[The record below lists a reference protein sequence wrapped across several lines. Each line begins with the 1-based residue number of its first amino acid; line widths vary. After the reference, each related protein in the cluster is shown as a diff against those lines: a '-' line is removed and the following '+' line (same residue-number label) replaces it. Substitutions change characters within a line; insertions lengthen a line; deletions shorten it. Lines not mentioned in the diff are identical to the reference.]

1 MAIGGTAGGFI
12 GNGIHSLITGG
23 QRHQELQGFRE
34 RWREA
39 GGDIQQNG
47 QPNNQYLVYYFEGDV
62 AGGLDLLPA
71 EL

>member
-1 MAIGGTAGGFI
+1 MI
-12 GNGIHSLITGG
+12 SGG

-34 RWREA
+34 RRREA

-47 QPNNQYLVYYFEGDV
+47 RPSNQYPVYYFEGDV
-62 AGGLDLLPA
+62 AGGLDLFPA